1 MVVFGSCRT
10 TGQVLCQRA
19 CRPPLGRRCSPAII
33 GRNDGLGADLVWEY
47 HTGPVAAN
55 DELLSIAKVE
65 TIPQIYLFSAP
76 NVGNTTYYNTPNN
89 PQAASANVG
98 QCTWYVYG
106 RIQETDLISAQTLSN
121 LGIFLGGAST
131 WHSDAISSKAV
142 AAGFTTGSQPKACGA
157 IAYWNAGHVAFVE
170 DSSGNVTESNNDPAN
185 GYQAVIDGYV
195 GYPYVKL
202 HQSADAASTTLW
214 TIPQFTV
221 MNVTGSPQ
229 TAGGYQWYPMSAN
242 DGNPN
247 HTGWA
252 ALLDA
257 NTGWAATH
265 NYIWNFTRI
274 QTHSIFALAGVT
286 DTFIFRAR
294 SRRCRSTT

>member
-19 CRPPLGRRCSPAII
+19 CRSIQGSAVFASDNPVGTAP
-33 GRNDGLGADLVWEY
+33 GADLVWEY
-47 HTGPVAAN
+47 QTGPVAAN

-106 RIQETDLISAQTLSN
+106 RIQETGLISAQTLSN
-121 LGIFLGGAST
+121 LGIFLGGASP

-142 AAGFTTGSQPKACGA
+142 AAGFTTGSQPKAGE

-229 TAGGYQWYPMSAN
+229 TAGGYQWYPISAN

-252 ALLDA
+252 ALFDA
-257 NTGWAATH
+257 NTGWAAYH

-274 QTHSIFALAGVT
+274 KLTASSPWQGAPT